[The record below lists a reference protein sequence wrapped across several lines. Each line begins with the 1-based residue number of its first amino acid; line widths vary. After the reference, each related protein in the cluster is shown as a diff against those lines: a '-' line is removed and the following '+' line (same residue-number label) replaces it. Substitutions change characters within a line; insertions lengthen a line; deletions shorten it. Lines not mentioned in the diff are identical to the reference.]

1 VLTWHWSRSVRGITI
16 FYCTIGEQPTQSAGG
31 GGLAGMQGPG
41 YACVAVQDLCRN
53 LFDMMVALPESLLTA
68 GGEGEVSELQS
79 WCGAAEVC
87 VCELC
92 CGWGCL

>member
-1 VLTWHWSRSVRGITI
+1 
-16 FYCTIGEQPTQSAGG
+16 
-31 GGLAGMQGPG
+31 MQGPG

-79 WCGAAEVC
+79 WCGADEVC
-87 VCELC
+87 VYVCVRV
-92 CGWGCL
+92 WGGGNVVWV